1 MGVREKIKRV
11 IYPALLVE
19 EKGKFKV
26 NNVFKNGGKDMN
38 LINNMQ
44 TLKDDI
50 KSGRQKRRQD
60 LKTIKQT
67 TKQLQQDAHKRIAE
81 EEKIRKEEA
90 EAEKR
95 KLAAFTR
102 DLEQDVGVLR
112 KGFRQDQKELRE
124 EILTAGEVWAGTVS
138 TKIVPEKE
146 NKKNEENEK

>member
-1 MGVREKIKRV
+1 
-11 IYPALLVE
+11 VE

-124 EILTAGEVWAGTVS
+124 EILTAGEIWRGTAS